1 MSRDSAASAA
11 KTRLESR
18 RLRSLLQSGEAAVAL
33 RLLGDRWVLLIL
45 RDAFLGVRRFEQMQ
59 RQSGAPRSTLTAR
72 LATLVDA
79 GILYRHEYAIR
90 PRRLEYRLTEK
101 GFACY
106 PIALVLWSWE
116 QRWGDPASLPP
127 TLLHVPCGRATQPNF
142 ICDQCR
148 KPVHHGDVRYQL
160 GALRRR
166 GAPPLETRRREARAG
181 RGADATLF
189 HALEIIGDRWSA
201 LTLASLYLGN
211 RRYDALIAS
220 LGIASNILADR
231 LRRLLTAG
239 IVEQIQYHAHPPRHE
254 YRLTAKGWGLQP
266 FALTLQE
273 WARTWL
279 PARDGPA
286 LELRHATCG
295 HRLRTR
301 AVCSHCCEVLQPQA
315 VTLRQ
320 SAAPRRLRPK
330 GAT

>member
-1 MSRDSAASAA
+1 MPPVSATSAARNRQQAM
-11 KTRLESR
+11 
-18 RLRSLLQSGEAAVAL
+18 RLRRVLQSGEAAVAL

-45 RDAFLGVRRFEQMQ
+45 RDAFLGVRRFEQLQ

-72 LATLVDA
+72 LAALVDA
-79 GILYRHEYAIR
+79 GILYRHEYAVR

-127 TLLHVPCGRATQPNF
+127 HLVHTGCRRATQPVF
-142 ICDQCR
+142 ICDHCR
-148 KPVHHGDVRYQL
+148 KAVHHGDVRYQL

-166 GAPPLETRRREARAG
+166 SAPPPETRRRETRRG

-211 RRYDALIAS
+211 QRYDDLVAS

-254 YRLTAKGWGLQP
+254 YRLTEKGWGLQP

-295 HRLRTR
+295 RRLRTR
-301 AVCSHCCEVLQPQA
+301 AVCSHCSDTLLPQA
-315 VTLRQ
+315 VTLRRT
-320 SAAPRRLRPK
+320 AAPRRLRTR
-330 GAT
+330 GTR